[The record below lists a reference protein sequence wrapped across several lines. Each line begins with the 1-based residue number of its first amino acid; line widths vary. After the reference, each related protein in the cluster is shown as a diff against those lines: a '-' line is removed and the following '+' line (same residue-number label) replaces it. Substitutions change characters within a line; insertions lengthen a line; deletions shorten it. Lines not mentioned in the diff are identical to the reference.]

1 MARVPDYTS
10 PQVQSRPVGAPG
22 FSMRAPD
29 ASGLVRGIEQAE
41 RGFMEHVEQEREKAD
56 TAALMNADRQLTEW
70 QNSAMFDPE
79 NGVYAKKG
87 ANALGITAPTLEAF
101 EQEQQR
107 IGAALGNEQQRARFE
122 QIVANRRNSFNADLN
137 RYEYRERQSF
147 YDDTEKGQLQTQV
160 ETAALYYNDP
170 EKISYLIGKTNA
182 INQARAARLGL
193 SPDAAGAESLGS
205 TSAIMAAA
213 VGRMVNDNPYQA
225 RDYFNQNRGLANADT
240 QARIDNLI
248 DREIRSREIEARQMQ
263 AIARAELSS
272 RIQDASAAYTNGLD
286 FANPPTR
293 EEFIGAYGEEGAE
306 RYQQFEQLQSMA
318 PDIRA
323 IFTASPEEQRQMV
336 EQYDPAASGVASDG
350 YQFDARL
357 QGTIIQAVTAAQRE
371 RQDDPAAYAAKY
383 SPLLQRA
390 AEGLDSGDPAATEAY
405 AAAMLGE
412 QARMGV
418 EQPRLLTKGQASA
431 SVRQFAVTSDGGSNA
446 AELIEQLQ
454 AQWGKHWPSVY
465 QQLQSDLPGEA
476 LVIGTGLDGATSA
489 TLARIAS
496 VSTED
501 LKKSLPSIDAS
512 DARETLQ
519 DAMVDFRN
527 TMTMQAGGER
537 TFANLYNAA
546 ERLTYTYMSQGSSAK
561 DAADKAYS
569 ALIGDKYTIVD
580 RWRAPIQYDA
590 DLIERGASAALSAIT
605 PDDLAFTAPAGMDE
619 AFVREQ
625 VMVAL
630 EDAEWVTMPDESGLA
645 VYLNGE
651 ALLGKDG
658 QPITRSW
665 EELIGVGADSPSAL
679 QFFED
684 NFKQGV
690 RNMNSPR
697 VDPYQI
703 EVKP

>member
-10 PQVQSRPVGAPG
+10 PQVRQQPIGAPG

-41 RGFMEHVEQEREKAD
+41 RGFMAHVEQEREKAD

-79 NGVYAKKG
+79 NGVYTKKG

-107 IGAALGNEQQRARFE
+107 IGASLGNEQQRLRFE
-122 QIVANRRNSFNADLN
+122 QVVASRRQSLNGDLN
-137 RYEYRERQSF
+137 RYEYRERQNF
-147 YDDTEKGQLQTQV
+147 YDDTEKGQLQSQV

-170 EKISYLIGKTNA
+170 EKISYLVGKTNA

-193 SPDAAGAESLGS
+193 PQDVAGVESLNS

-213 VGRMVNDNPYQA
+213 VGRMANENPYQA

-248 DREIRSREIEARQMQ
+248 DREIRTREIEARQMQ

-272 RIQDASAAYTNGLD
+272 RVQDASAAYMQGLD
-286 FANPPTR
+286 FANPPSR
-293 EEFIGAYGEEGAE
+293 QEFIGAYGEEGAE
-306 RYQQFEQLQSMA
+306 RYQQFERLQSMA

-323 IFTASPEEQRQMV
+323 IFTASPEEQMQMV
-336 EQYDPAASGVASDG
+336 EQYDPAADGVAGEG

-357 QGTIIQAVTAAQRE
+357 QGTIIQAVTASQRE
-371 RQDDPAAYAAKY
+371 KQADPAAYVAKY
-383 SPLLQRA
+383 SPLLQNA
-390 AEGLDSGDPAATEAY
+390 MQGLESGDPAAAETY

-412 QARMGV
+412 QERMGV
-418 EQPRLLTKGQASA
+418 AQPRLLTNGQADA
-431 SVRQFAVTSDGGSNA
+431 IVQQFATTSDGGSNA
-446 AELIEQLQ
+446 ADLIQQLQ
-454 AQWGKHWPSVY
+454 GQWGKHWPSVY
-465 QQLQSDLPGEA
+465 QQLQSDLPGAA
-476 LVIGTGLDGATSA
+476 LVIGTGVEGSAAA
-489 TLARIAS
+489 TLARIAPLS
-496 VSTED
+496 TTELKQGLVSTD
-501 LKKSLPSIDAS
+501 VTDAK
-512 DARETLQ
+512 ATLQ

-527 TMTMQAGGER
+527 TMAQQVGGER
-537 TFANLYNAA
+537 TFATMYGEA
-546 ERLTYTYMSQGSSAK
+546 ERLTYAYMAQGSSAK
-561 DAADKAYS
+561 DAADKAYA
-569 ALIGDKYTIVD
+569 ALVGDRYTVKET
-580 RWRAPIQYDA
+580 WRAPVQYDA
-590 DLIERGASAALSAIT
+590 DLIERGADAALAAVT
-605 PDDLAFTAPAGMDE
+605 PGDLAFSVPVGVDE

-625 VMVAL
+625 VASAID
-630 EDAEWVTMPDESGLA
+630 DAYWVTMPDESGLA

-665 EELIGVGADSPSAL
+665 NELIGVGADSPSAWER
-679 QFFED
+679 FNE
-684 NFKQGV
+684 G
-690 RNMNSPR
+690 RRRMNEAGQATGR
-697 VDPYQI
+697 AAQ
-703 EVKP
+703 

>member
-1 MARVPDYTS
+1 MARVPDYNN
-10 PQVQSRPVGAPG
+10 PQVRQQPIGAPG

-29 ASGLVRGIEQAE
+29 ASGLVRGIEQVE

-107 IGAALGNEQQRARFE
+107 IGAGLGNDQQRARFE
-122 QIVANRRNSFNADLN
+122 QIVINRRNSFNADLN

-272 RIQDASAAYTNGLD
+272 RTQDAKAAYMQGLD
-286 FANPPTR
+286 FDNPPTR
-293 EEFIGAYGEEGAE
+293 DDFIRAYGAEGDELYDQEIGTPQA
-306 RYQQFEQLQSMA
+306 MA

-323 IFTASPEEQRQMV
+323 IYTASPEEQMQMI
-336 EQYDPAASGVASDG
+336 EKYNPAPDGVASDG

-431 SVRQFAVTSDGGSNA
+431 IVRQFAVTSDGGSNA

-454 AQWGKHWPSVY
+454 AQWGKHWPSIY
-465 QQLQSDLPGEA
+465 QQLQPDLPGAA
-476 LVIGTGLDGATSA
+476 LVIGTGVEGATAA
-489 TLARIAS
+489 TLARIAPL
-496 VSTED
+496 STTE
-501 LKKSLPSIDAS
+501 LKQGLAS
-512 DARETLQ
+512 TDVTDARVSLQ

-527 TMTMQAGGER
+527 TMAQQVGGER
-537 TFANLYNAA
+537 TFATMYGEA
-546 ERLTYTYMSQGSSAK
+546 ERLTYAYMAQGSSAK
-561 DAADKAYS
+561 DAAEKAYS
-569 ALIGDKYTIVD
+569 ALVGDRYTVKET
-580 RWRAPIQYDA
+580 WRAPIQYDA
-590 DLIERGASAALSAIT
+590 DLIERGADAALAAVT
-605 PDDLAFTAPAGMDE
+605 PDDLAFTAPAGVDAE
-619 AFVREQ
+619 FVREQ
-625 VMVAL
+625 VASAI
-630 EDAEWVTMPDESGLA
+630 EDAYWVTMPDESGLA
-645 VYLNGE
+645 IYLNGE

-665 EELIGVGADSPSAL
+665 DELIGVGADSPSAWER
-679 QFFED
+679 FNE
-684 NFKQGV
+684 G
-690 RNMNSPR
+690 RRRMNEAGQATGR
-697 VDPYQI
+697 AAQ
-703 EVKP
+703 

>member
-1 MARVPDYTS
+1 MARVPDYSS

-107 IGAALGNEQQRARFE
+107 IGAGLGNDQQRARFE

-170 EKISYLIGKTNA
+170 EKISYLVGKTNA

-225 RDYFNQNRGLANADT
+225 REYFNKNRGLANADT

-248 DREIRSREIEARQMQ
+248 DREIRTREIEARQLQ

-371 RQDDPAAYAAKY
+371 KQDDPAAYAAKY

-418 EQPRLLTKGQASA
+418 ERPRLLTKGQASA
-431 SVRQFAVTSDGGSNA
+431 IVRQFAVTSDGGSNA

-454 AQWGKHWPSVY
+454 GQWGKHWPSVY
-465 QQLQSDLPGEA
+465 QQLQPDLPGAA
-476 LVIGTGLDGATSA
+476 LVIGTGVEGAAAA
-489 TLARIAS
+489 TLARIAPL
-496 VSTED
+496 STTE
-501 LKKSLPSIDAS
+501 LKQGLAS
-512 DARETLQ
+512 ADVTDARASLQ

-527 TMTMQAGGER
+527 TMAQQVGGER
-537 TFANLYNAA
+537 TFATMYGEA
-546 ERLTYTYMSQGSSAK
+546 ERLTYAYMAQGSSAK
-561 DAADKAYS
+561 DAAEKAYS
-569 ALIGDKYTIVD
+569 ALVGDRYTVKET
-580 RWRAPIQYDA
+580 WRAPIQYDA
-590 DLIERGASAALSAIT
+590 DLIERGADAALAAVT
-605 PDDLAFTAPAGMDE
+605 PDDLAFTAPAGVDAE
-619 AFVREQ
+619 FVREQ
-625 VMVAL
+625 VASAI
-630 EDAEWVTMPDESGLA
+630 EDAYWVTMPDESGLA

-658 QPITRSW
+658 NPITKSW
-665 EELIGVGADSPSAL
+665 EELLGIAADSPSA
-679 QFFED
+679 FDRFEEGR
-684 NFKQGV
+684 Q
-690 RNMNSPR
+690 RMNDASR
-697 VDPYQI
+697 ATGSSAR
-703 EVKP
+703 